1 MPLHAPLA
9 NLVDPVSPH
18 AAFRGGDPL
27 SGTTTDSF
35 DGARSVADPLA
46 AELQVVDPRAAN
58 PLAGDRID
66 YENWLLPVEPASLG
80 ERAIRAG
87 STIAGVA
94 VFAAALAGVLAW
106 II

>member
-1 MPLHAPLA
+1 MALHAPLA
-9 NLVDPVSPH
+9 NLADPVPPH
-18 AAFRGGDPL
+18 AAYRGSDPL
-27 SGTTTDSF
+27 SGVPADSF
-35 DGARSVADPLA
+35 EVASAVGDPLA
-46 AELQVVDPRAAN
+46 AGLQVVDSRAAN

-106 II
+106 IV